1 MFVTHVRCVQTLQ
14 HAPPSPPAMPP
25 LVPVSDMSMVHA
37 GTATSAGRSLHGAWD
52 RGVEEWWGVADW
64 FQVVSQDVEACVK
77 SEAGLVLERQQLLA
91 QVEQLRHDL
100 EQQQHLVLAREKV
113 KNII

>member
-64 FQVVSQDVEACVK
+64 FQVVSQDVE
-77 SEAGLVLERQQLLA
+77 GLVLERQQLLA

-100 EQQQHLVLAREKV
+100 EQQQHRVLASEKV
-113 KNII
+113 MMMR